1 MTAARIPADWP
12 HRAAS
17 QQVSAGGVSW
27 HVQRLGAGPALLM
40 IHGTGASTH
49 SFRRVASQL
58 ADDFEIVMV
67 DLPGHGFTGEME
79 SPALPAV
86 SQALGALLR
95 QLDIEPA
102 AAAGHSAGAAVILRM
117 ALDGHMAPKVLIGL
131 CPALQPYGGAADG
144 IASKAVKL
152 ALLNPLAPRLFS
164 MRASPRRV
172 ARLIAKTGSHLDE
185 EGVELYTRL
194 LKRPAHVAGAL
205 RLMANWRLRPLLDD
219 LRRLD
224 TPVTLVTGARDRA
237 TPPDGVEAAARS
249 IRAHSLI
256 RLPGLG
262 HLAHEED
269 PAATADLIRSAAY
282 EAGALIADNQAEPRL
297 AGGY

>member
-27 HVQRLGAGPALLM
+27 HVQRLGSGPALLL

-49 SFRRVASQL
+49 SFRHVASQL
-58 ADDFEIVMV
+58 AGDFEIVMV
-67 DLPGHGFTGEME
+67 DLPGHGFSGSME
-79 SPALPAV
+79 APALPAV
-86 SQALGALLR
+86 SRALGALLR

-117 ALDGHMAPKVLIGL
+117 ALDADMAPKVLIGL

-144 IASKAVKL
+144 IASRAVKL

-164 MRASPRRV
+164 MQADARRV
-172 ARLIAKTGSHLDE
+172 ARLIAKTGSHLDD
-185 EGVELYTRL
+185 EGVALYTRL

-205 RLMANWRLRPLLDD
+205 RLMANWQLRPLLDD
-219 LRRLD
+219 LGRLE
-224 TPVTLVTGARDRA
+224 TLVTLVTGAHDRA
-237 TPPDGVEAAARS
+237 TPPDGVEAAART
-249 IRAHSLI
+249 IRQHSLI
-256 RLPGLG
+256 RLAGLG

-269 PAATADLIRSAAY
+269 PAATADLIRSAAC

-297 AGGY
+297 AGGL

>member
-27 HVQRLGAGPALLM
+27 HIQRFGAGPALLL

-49 SFRRVASQL
+49 SFRHVASQL
-58 ADDFEIVMV
+58 AEEFEIVMV
-67 DLPGHGFTGEME
+67 DLPGHGFTGVME
-79 SPALPAV
+79 TPALPAV

-117 ALDGHMAPKVLIGL
+117 ALDGHMEPKVLIGL

-164 MRASPRRV
+164 MRANGRRV

-185 EGVELYTRL
+185 EGVDIYTRL

-205 RLMANWRLRPLLDD
+205 RLMANWKLRPLLDD
-219 LRRLD
+219 LGRLD
-224 TPVTLVTGARDRA
+224 TPVTLVTGAHDRA
-237 TPPDGVEAAARS
+237 TPPAGVEAAARS

-269 PAATADLIRSAAY
+269 PAAASDLIRSVAY
-282 EAGALIADNQAEPRL
+282 DAGALIADTHAEPRL
-297 AGGY
+297 VGGL